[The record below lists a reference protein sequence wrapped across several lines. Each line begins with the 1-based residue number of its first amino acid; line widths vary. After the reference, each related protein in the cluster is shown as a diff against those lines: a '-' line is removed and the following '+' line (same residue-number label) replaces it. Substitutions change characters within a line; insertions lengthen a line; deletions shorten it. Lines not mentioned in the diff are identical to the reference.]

1 MQLLVQVGF
10 TPSEALISVTRI
22 SAEVIGMQDY
32 IGTIAPGKIADLVV
46 FEGDPT
52 TDVQAFSRVTAVF
65 QAGQQEK

>member
-1 MQLLVQVGF
+1 
-10 TPSEALISVTRI
+10 
-22 SAEVIGMQDY
+22 MQDY